1 MENNYIKRGA
11 GVLLPLS
18 SLPSDYSI
26 GNFGIGARNFIDF
39 LADSGFTYW
48 QVLPFCMTDE
58 YNSPY
63 KSFSAFAGNHY
74 FIDLD
79 ALYKKQLLTREELDS
94 ARQST
99 PYVCEYPRL
108 YKERMA
114 LLAKAAERCD
124 YRAEVEGFID
134 SEPYLLQACR
144 FLAIRDANDNKS
156 WYDWKHES
164 CDEARLFAW
173 KFVQYE
179 FFAQWQAVRSY
190 AALRG
195 IKVIGDVP
203 IYVSPDSA
211 DVWANRELFLT
222 DEKGRPAAVAGV
234 PPDYFAA
241 DGQLWGNPLYDW
253 KRMEKDGFAWWRDR
267 MSFQLKMFDGVRLD
281 HFRGFESFWSVPADA
296 KTAKEGHWVKGP
308 GLKLTKALKEV
319 AGDKLIIAEDLGVI
333 TDEVAEL
340 RDESGFPGMRVLQ
353 FAFLGDR
360 NSPHLPHNY
369 INQSVVYTG
378 THDNNTLLGWVWELD
393 EGTRRDMLEYFGYS
407 GDWNACYGKLIRSM
421 LASTAGIVIMPL
433 QDLLGYGSD
442 TRINRPGQAAGNWE
456 YRVTPDQLAR
466 IDKGYYNRLNRLY
479 ARV

>member
-1 MENNYIKRGA
+1 MKKTYIKRGA

-18 SLPSDYSI
+18 ALPSDYSI
-26 GNFGIGARNFIDF
+26 GNFGKGVREFIDF
-39 LADSGFTYW
+39 LASSGFTYW

-74 FIDLD
+74 FIDLE
-79 ALYKKQLLTREELDS
+79 ALCEKNLLTRAELE
-94 ARQST
+94 AAKQTT
-99 PYVCEYPRL
+99 PYVCEYSRL

-114 LLAKAAERCD
+114 LLALAAERCD
-124 YRAEVEGFID
+124 YKDEVEEFIA

-156 WYDWKHES
+156 WQDWKHES
-164 CDEARLFAW
+164 YDEKRLFAW
-173 KFVQYE
+173 EFTQYE
-179 FFAQWQAVRSY
+179 FFSQWKKMHDYANSRGVR
-190 AALRG
+190 
-195 IKVIGDVP
+195 IIGDIP

-253 KRMEKDGFAWWRDR
+253 DKMAKDNYSWWCDR
-267 MSFQLKMFDGVRLD
+267 VRFQLEMFDGIRLD

-296 KTAKEGHWVKGP
+296 KTAKEGKWVKGP
-308 GLKLTKALKEV
+308 GNALMNALKEV

-333 TDEVAEL
+333 TEEVAEL
-340 RDESGFPGMRVLQ
+340 RDESGFPGMQVLQ
-353 FAFLGDR
+353 FAFLGDE

-369 INQSVVYTG
+369 INNGVAYTG

-393 EGTRRDMLEYFGYS
+393 EGTRRRMLEYFGYS

-442 TRINRPGQAAGNWE
+442 TRINRPGVASGNWE
-456 YRVTPDQLAR
+456 YRVTAEQLAH
-466 IDKGYYNRLNRLY
+466 IDRQYYNRLNKLY

>member
-1 MENNYIKRGA
+1 MNKNNIKRGA

-18 SLPSDYSI
+18 SLPSEYSI
-26 GNFGIGARNFIDF
+26 GNFGAGARNFIDF

-79 ALYKKQLLTREELDS
+79 ALYQKNLLTRAELDS
-94 ARQST
+94 AKQT
-99 PYVCEYPRL
+99 NPYVCEYARL
-108 YKERMA
+108 YRERME
-114 LLAKAAERCD
+114 LLSKAAQRCD
-124 YRAEVEGFID
+124 YRDEVEKFID

-156 WYDWKHES
+156 WYDWKHEN

-179 FFAQWQAVRSY
+179 FFNQWQAIRSY
-190 AALRG
+190 AAMRG

-253 KRMEKDGFAWWRDR
+253 ERMEKDGFAWWCHR
-267 MSFQLKMFDGVRLD
+267 MSFQLKLFDGVRLD

-308 GLKLTKALKEV
+308 GFKLTKALKKV

-340 RDESGFPGMRVLQ
+340 RDDSGFPGMRVLQ

-369 INQSVVYTG
+369 INQSIVYTG

-456 YRVTPDQLAR
+456 YRVTSDQLAR
-466 IDKGYYNRLNRLY
+466 IDKGYYNRLNRMY

>member
-1 MENNYIKRGA
+1 MEKNYIKRGA

-18 SLPSDYSI
+18 SLPSEYSI
-26 GNFGIGARNFIDF
+26 GNFGAGARNFIDF

-79 ALYKKQLLTREELDS
+79 ALYRKNLLTREELDS
-94 ARQST
+94 ARQTT

-108 YKERMA
+108 YKERMT
-114 LLAKAAERCD
+114 LLSAAAERCD
-124 YRAEVEGFID
+124 YRDEVEKFIE

-156 WYDWKHES
+156 WYDWKHEN

-173 KFVQYE
+173 KFAQYE
-179 FFAQWQAVRSY
+179 FFTQWQAVRSY

-195 IKVIGDVP
+195 VKIIGDVP

-253 KRMEKDGFAWWRDR
+253 ERMEKDGFAWWCDR

-281 HFRGFESFWSVPADA
+281 HFRGFESFWSVPSDA

-308 GLKLTKALKEV
+308 GLKLTKALKEA

-333 TDEVAEL
+333 TEEVAEL
-340 RDESGFPGMRVLQ
+340 RDDSGFPGMRVLQ

-433 QDLLGYGSD
+433 QDILGYGSD

-456 YRVTPDQLAR
+456 YRVTADQLAR
-466 IDKGYYNRLNRLY
+466 IDKGYYNRLNKLY